1 MGIEVDTTLI
11 TSLPPF
17 YNINYLGN
25 YGHSCPRNCSES
37 KSKYLHHITVD
48 APKSY
53 VIIFAF
59 LGNEPL
65 AVYGYFLVLQL
76 RVSTQINTVTRYAL
90 FTRFYSGYEGQ
101 RIQLLH
107 LFVALLLLHH
117 NTVQCNK

>member
-25 YGHSCPRNCSES
+25 YGHSCPRNCSEL

-59 LGNEPL
+59 LGNERL
-65 AVYGYFLVLQL
+65 AVDSCFLVLRL
-76 RVSTQINTVTRYAL
+76 HISTQKIPLQRTSCIL
-90 FTRFYSGYEGQ
+90 LKLICYEGQ
-101 RIQLLH
+101 RI
-107 LFVALLLLHH
+107 
-117 NTVQCNK
+117 